1 MLLALHKGLQTPLGP
16 CLMAGASPTLVGP
29 GQAWLRL
36 WGSRVR
42 LLPSFVTGSPP
53 ESSGLLWLDA
63 LA

>member
-1 MLLALHKGLQTPLGP
+1 MGAGGGAVLLALHKGLQTPLGP

-42 LLPSFVTGSPP
+42 LLPILCHRVTP
-53 ESSGLLWLDA
+53 
-63 LA
+63 